1 MNKTWIKNNLLLKER
16 RFRESLPIDERDDY
30 MRWEIEHSK
39 PVSVEDRKNKVYNK
53 RNRKDLE
60 DKIKL
65 VCDILSFQG
74 GENSTPILSDIYDI
88 VQDVIGDDSDLTGMG
103 LSTTFYDGGVETRDN
118 SFVLLTGGDNFL
130 NYEYFLSGSKKN
142 YKSNMDDTLKDF
154 LSITPLNKINLFIS
168 VEKSL
173 NDVTNDVTGDFPMN
187 RLINTLYDY
196 YSLPRKYNA
205 YIAKGL
211 KFIRS
216 NRHIT
221 KDGRVIIDCGDF
233 TQFETM
239 SVDELVEKYTPVIIT
254 LLLITIRASIHA
266 EFDE

>member
-16 RFRESLPIDERDDY
+16 RLRESLPVDERDDY
-30 MRWEIEHSK
+30 AQWEIEHSM
-39 PVSVEDRKNKVYNK
+39 PVSVTDRKDKIYNK

-74 GENSTPILSDIYDI
+74 GENSTSILSDIYDI
-88 VQDVIGDDSDLTGMG
+88 VEDIIDDDSNLSGSS
-103 LSTTFYDGGVETRDN
+103 LSTTYYDGGVETRDN
-118 SFVLLTGGDNFL
+118 SFVLLIGGDSFL
-130 NYEYFLSGSKKN
+130 NYEYLLSGSKKN
-142 YKSNMDDTLKDF
+142 YKSNMGDTLKDF
-154 LSITPLNKINLFIS
+154 LSITPLNKINLFIT
-168 VEKSL
+168 VDKSL
-173 NDVTNDVTGDFPMN
+173 NDVTDDITGDFPMN
-187 RLINTLYDY
+187 TLINTLYDF

-266 EFDE
+266 EYDY